1 MSSTAAGLIFISVLA
16 AALVLVHR
24 PLGDYM
30 YRVYTSDR
38 DTRAE
43 TAVYRVIGVNPK
55 ADQRW
60 STYLR
65 AVLAF
70 SLLGILF
77 LYAFLRLQNH
87 LPYNLGFP
95 GMEQS
100 QAFNTAASFVTNTN
114 WQSYSGESTLGY
126 LVQMAGLAVQN
137 FVSAA
142 VGMSVVV
149 ALIRGFSRTGTD
161 RLGNFWVDLSRGTL
175 RILLPLAFVFAIVLI
190 AGGVI
195 QNFHAFETV
204 TTVANGQQTLP
215 GGAVASQEVIKELGT
230 NGGGYFNANS
240 AHPFEN
246 PTAWTNLLQV
256 FLLLVIPFTLPR
268 TFGKLVGDKRQGYA
282 ILAAMALVWVVSLGA
297 MTAFEMNHD
306 GSALNAAGAAM
317 EGKESR
323 FG

>member
-16 AALVLVHR
+16 APLVLVHR

-43 TAVYRVIGVNPK
+43 SAVYRVIGVNPK

-70 SLLGILF
+70 SLLGVLF

-126 LVQMAGLAVQN
+126 LVQMMGLAVQN

-149 ALIRGFSRTGTD
+149 ALIRGFARKGT
-161 RLGNFWVDLSRGTL
+161 LNVGNFWVDMTRTCV
-175 RILLPLAFVFAIVLI
+175 RILLPMAAVAALVLVV
-190 AGGVI
+190 GGAI
-195 QNFHAFETV
+195 QNFHD
-204 TTVANGQQTLP
+204 L
-215 GGAVASQEVIKELGT
+215 
-230 NGGGYFNANS
+230 
-240 AHPFEN
+240 
-246 PTAWTNLLQV
+246 
-256 FLLLVIPFTLPR
+256 
-268 TFGKLVGDKRQGYA
+268 
-282 ILAAMALVWVVSLGA
+282 
-297 MTAFEMNHD
+297 
-306 GSALNAAGAAM
+306 
-317 EGKESR
+317 
-323 FG
+323 